1 MHLKNSN
8 IEQKTNT
15 KQTNKQTETQNK
27 KEPGIKST
35 FYMNPYIM
43 KFKNKKKLLMML
55 EIRIAV
61 VSGGSDGG
69 INWKGKCVGC

>member
-1 MHLKNSN
+1 
-8 IEQKTNT
+8 
-15 KQTNKQTETQNK
+15 
-27 KEPGIKST
+27 
-35 FYMNPYIM
+35 MNPYIM

-55 EIRIAV
+55 EIGIAV

>member
-15 KQTNKQTETQNK
+15 KQTNKQIETQNK

-55 EIRIAV
+55 EIGIAV